1 LTQQTLGFVRDNDSP
16 DLIDPAAIMDEILQ
30 LYSRKLEGRQIHV
43 TRRYR
48 GSCQISGYS
57 GELRQLLA
65 NLLVNAVDA
74 MADRGSLQV
83 RVATGRDWP
92 SGRAGVRI
100 TVADTG
106 SGIPRDHLRQIFEPF
121 YTTKKDT
128 GTGLGLWVSRGIVQK
143 HGGSIRVRSRA
154 NGRTTAR
161 TTGTVFSIF
170 LPQEHEASRVA

>member
-1 LTQQTLGFVRDNDSP
+1 
-16 DLIDPAAIMDEILQ
+16 MDEILQ
-30 LYSRKLEGRQIHV
+30 LYSRKLVSRQIRV

-48 GSCQISGYS
+48 SSGPISGFS

-65 NLLVNAVDA
+65 NLVMNAMDA
-74 MADRGSLQV
+74 MADGGSLQV
-83 RVATGRDWP
+83 RVAAGRDWP
-92 SGRAGVRI
+92 TGRAGVRI

-106 SGIPRDHLRQIFEPF
+106 SGIPRDRLRQIFEPF

-154 NGRTTAR
+154 DGRTTAR